1 MPNEWQTVLDELKSR
16 ATDMAFETYFKNLK
30 FVTNEDGNLVLAVAN
45 VFIKTNIEGKYRDL
59 LESALAAG
67 GIEYCTMKI
76 VINDAKN
83 KTTAKRAI
91 EVLPTVTASTSFNTP
106 VPTTTSYNRPV
117 VKIKESKI
125 SSNNN
130 GLNPKYR
137 LDNYIVGSNN
147 DLAVSAAKAIIENP
161 GTRYNPYFLYG
172 GSGLGKT
179 HLIQAIGNENWQ

>member
-91 EVLPTVTASTSFNTP
+91 EVLP
-106 VPTTTSYNRPV
+106 
-117 VKIKESKI
+117 IK
-125 SSNNN
+125 
-130 GLNPKYR
+130 
-137 LDNYIVGSNN
+137 D
-147 DLAVSAAKAIIENP
+147 
-161 GTRYNPYFLYG
+161 FF
-172 GSGLGKT
+172 
-179 HLIQAIGNENWQ
+179 

>member
-67 GIEYCTMKI
+67 GIEYGTMKI

-106 VPTTTSYNRPV
+106 VPATPSYNRPV

-125 SSNNN
+125 SSTNN

-147 DLAVSAAKAIIENP
+147 DLAVSCLEKAGIDIMKRAEVLTLPELLKLSDVIED
-161 GTRYNPYFLYG
+161 
-172 GSGLGKT
+172 SK
-179 HLIQAIGNENWQ
+179 

>member
-67 GIEYCTMKI
+67 GIEYGTMKI

-91 EVLPTVTASTSFNTP
+91 EVLPTVTASTSFNKTII
-106 VPTTTSYNRPV
+106 
-117 VKIKESKI
+117 IK
-125 SSNNN
+125 
-130 GLNPKYR
+130 
-137 LDNYIVGSNN
+137 
-147 DLAVSAAKAIIENP
+147 
-161 GTRYNPYFLYG
+161 
-172 GSGLGKT
+172 SG
-179 HLIQAIGNENWQ
+179 